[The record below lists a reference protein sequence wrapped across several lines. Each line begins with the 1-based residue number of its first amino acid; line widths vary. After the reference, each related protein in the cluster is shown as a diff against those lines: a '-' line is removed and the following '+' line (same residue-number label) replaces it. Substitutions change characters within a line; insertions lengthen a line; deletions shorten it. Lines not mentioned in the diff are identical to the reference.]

1 MKNCHVN
8 VILGWAGFCLLL
20 CTANVIAQVHIEPIT
35 PHDFFVTPMQS
46 TTLRWQSDLPQG
58 SSIPC
63 TLRDYQNRPQPAP
76 TAKVVNGQLQ
86 LTVTLAQGY
95 YDLQIGSQSFG
106 IISQPGHTGK
116 VDDYF
121 GMDVVLTWLERRD
134 EKRPVIVKM
143 LQRSGIGFARDRF
156 RWSGV
161 NPKLDQWNWNEH
173 DHADQV
179 RKLYAAHGIK
189 VLEMFHDP
197 GPARGTFPVASRLPQ
212 NLLPVPN
219 AWPVIHQRWL
229 ATWGGLEVWNEPDGG
244 YGSDLPADQYAP
256 LVHAMHWTF
265 KDRDG
270 VAMPIGGGVLIGNN
284 PGTYEDF
291 LARNGMF
298 DSVDFVSFHDYRR
311 AVQLENL
318 IADYRA
324 WLKRYD
330 RQSKPLWLTECG
342 YPWAK
347 GSGRA
352 SRDEDAN
359 SAWQIAAKSTIAKAN
374 GIAHYFPFCMPFYE
388 EGGTKSFS
396 MIGKELTPLRSMAAY
411 VQNVRVLSH
420 QQYIGDLQVN
430 SKANLTAQVFAG
442 QTQQAVVVLIAD
454 SLAAARVILPL
465 SPTRVE
471 AVDGQ
476 AIKMDEQNTFTFTD
490 GLAYAWV
497 DRDALKEYLKIDTRA
512 MQHCNVAKKPVN
524 KPVLASPIILQ
535 HELDPRQVNYS
546 TARYIV
552 LPGHAD
558 ALNLNV
564 KVTNLDTVAHQVK
577 AQLIL
582 PGQDDSATGQTQ
594 SVELPP
600 QSMRK
605 IHWQIDASAL
615 LNAVHTEAIVVKA
628 VDETGQAAAPLAMP
642 FRLEG
647 ELSTLLA
654 SFPKVRRLDV
664 NDVSAW
670 QKNMAGHGT
679 QKLKAMDFVGKSG
692 IQMDVRFAKPGERWF
707 YPKLL
712 VNNNALDQAQGL
724 IVRLRTT
731 QKAAIRLMLFENTGG
746 GYWISSPIV
755 PADGKWHVAYV
766 GFAEFLPLPSHPD
779 MVNGR
784 LDVGQVKYISV
795 GMHDLSEAQ
804 QNTMQISDLLVVC
817 DQ

>member
-1 MKNCHVN
+1 MMCVW
-8 VILGWAGFCLLL
+8 GSMWLLL
-20 CTANVIAQVHIEPIT
+20 CTVNVIAQMRIEPIE
-35 PHDFFVTPMQS
+35 PQDFFVVPMQPTS
-46 TTLRWQSDLPQG
+46 LRWQSDLPDG

-63 TLRDYQNRPQPAP
+63 TLRDYQNHQRPAG
-76 TAKVVNGQLQ
+76 TATVSDGQLQ
-86 LTVTLAQGY
+86 LTVTLEQGY
-95 YDLQIGSQSFG
+95 FDLQIGSQSFG
-106 IISQPGHTGK
+106 VLSQPVHTGK

-121 GMDVVLTWLERRD
+121 GMDVVLTWLERRA

-161 NPKLDQWNWNEH
+161 NPKVDQWNWNEH

-179 RKLYAAHGIK
+179 RKLYAEHGIK

-197 GPARGTFPVASRLPQ
+197 GPARGTFPVACRLPQ
-212 NLLPVPN
+212 NLLPVPG
-219 AWPVIHQRWL
+219 AWPVIYQRWL
-229 ATWGGLEVWNEPDGG
+229 KTWGGLEIWNEPDGG
-244 YGSDLPADQYAP
+244 YGSDLPADQYVP

-270 VAMPIGGGVLIGNN
+270 DAMPLGGGVLIGNN

-311 AVQLENL
+311 AVQLESL

-330 RQSKPLWLTECG
+330 RPSKPLWLTECG

-347 GSGRA
+347 GPGRA
-352 SRDEDAN
+352 PRDEDAN
-359 SAWQIAAKSTIAKAN
+359 SAWQIAAKSTIAKAC

-411 VQNVRVLSH
+411 VQNVRALSH
-420 QQYIGDLQVN
+420 QQYIGDLRIK

-442 QTQQAVVVLIAD
+442 DAKQAVIVFIAET
-454 SLAAARVILPL
+454 LEAVTVALPL
-465 SPTRVE
+465 KPTRIE
-471 AVDGQ
+471 AVDGHVIDV
-476 AIKMDEQNTFTFTD
+476 AKNNTFTVVD

-497 DRDALKEYLKIDTRA
+497 NRDALVGHLKSDTRA
-512 MQHCNVAKKPVN
+512 AQLLAVAKTAEN

-535 HELDPRQVNYS
+535 HELDPQQINYS

-564 KVTNLDTVAHQVK
+564 KVTNLDTVAHRVR
-577 AQLIL
+577 AELIL
-582 PGQDDSATGQTQ
+582 SGAEDSAIRQTQ
-594 SVELPP
+594 SIELPP

-605 IHWQIDASAL
+605 IHWQVDASAF
-615 LNAVHTEAIVVKA
+615 LNAVQTQAVLVKA

-654 SFPKVRRLDV
+654 HFPHVRRLAIDA
-664 NDVSAW
+664 VSRW
-670 QKNMAGHGT
+670 QKNMAGHGS
-679 QKLKAMDFVGKSG
+679 QILKAMRFEGQAGV
-692 IQMDVRFAKPGERWF
+692 QMDVCFAKPGERWF
-707 YPKLL
+707 YPKFLL
-712 VNNNALDQAQGL
+712 NGSGFDQARGL

-731 QKAAIRLMLFENTGG
+731 QKAAIRLMLFEKTGG

-755 PADGKWHVAYV
+755 PADGQWHVAYV
-766 GFAEFLPLPSHPD
+766 GFDEFLPLPSHPD
-779 MVNGR
+779 RVNGK
-784 LDVGQVKYISV
+784 LDVEQVKYVSV
-795 GMHDLSEAQ
+795 GMHDSSSEQ